1 MEDKKI
7 NSNFSLFG
15 LPEKVVHCKKCLMHN
30 QKPYSINES
39 KHTIE
44 KLKDN
49 LKFDE
54 EGVCEACRYSEKKKT
69 IDYSGREKLLLK
81 MLDKYRKD
89 NGEYDCIVSGGGG
102 KDSMS
107 VSHML
112 KYKYGMH
119 PLTITYSPL
128 LYTDVGWRNMQN
140 WINKGGFD
148 NYLFTPNGKV
158 ASILAREALENLYF
172 PLQPFKFGI
181 KSYAMKMAMRLKIDL
196 VMYGEDG
203 TEYGSNNIEQ
213 ADSPSYDITHYTND
227 NKDVYIAG
235 RPLKYLLDKHKLEM
249 NDFYPYMP
257 IRSEEVEGSNLRVEH
272 LAWYIKW
279 DPQSAYYYASK
290 NCGFES
296 DVERTDGTYGKYAS
310 IDDKFESLHYYTQYI
325 KFMIGRTRF
334 DASQEIR
341 NGHIDKEEAIA
352 LAKKYEGEVPKRYL
366 KDCLDF
372 MGLTE
377 KEFVDITDQFRSP
390 HLWKKDKDKWIPIQE
405 LSEISNKI

>member
-7 NSNFSLFG
+7 NNNFSLFG

-158 ASILAREALENLYF
+158 ASILAREALENFSTCSDKPSNLFFLCNSKLYKF
-172 PLQPFKFGI
+172 FWLIFKVTLSNSFLNKKNFKDFKF
-181 KSYAMKMAMRLKIDL
+181 
-196 VMYGEDG
+196 
-203 TEYGSNNIEQ
+203 
-213 ADSPSYDITHYTND
+213 
-227 NKDVYIAG
+227 
-235 RPLKYLLDKHKLEM
+235 
-249 NDFYPYMP
+249 
-257 IRSEEVEGSNLRVEH
+257 
-272 LAWYIKW
+272 
-279 DPQSAYYYASK
+279 
-290 NCGFES
+290 
-296 DVERTDGTYGKYAS
+296 
-310 IDDKFESLHYYTQYI
+310 
-325 KFMIGRTRF
+325 
-334 DASQEIR
+334 
-341 NGHIDKEEAIA
+341 
-352 LAKKYEGEVPKRYL
+352 
-366 KDCLDF
+366 
-372 MGLTE
+372 
-377 KEFVDITDQFRSP
+377 
-390 HLWKKDKDKWIPIQE
+390 
-405 LSEISNKI
+405 